1 MDVANEIF
9 NRSQLILGKKVME
22 RLAAAR
28 VIVFGVGG
36 VGSWCVESLIRTG
49 LTHITI
55 VDSDR
60 VAASNINRQLMATTA
75 SVGEVKVAAL
85 KRRLLD
91 INPDAEI
98 NAIRDIYC
106 ADTAAGFDL
115 SQYDFVID
123 AIDSIENKVLLINNA
138 CDAPGKPVLF
148 SSMGAALKSDPTR
161 ISTAEFWK
169 VEGCPLAAALRRRF
183 KKSGH
188 RPSRK
193 FKCVF
198 SPELLPNRGDTTPPE
213 RNENGDIE
221 SLDWNARK
229 AQINGSLPHVT
240 AVFGFTLA
248 SLVVNKIYDET
259 YKNQ

>member
-75 SVGEVKVAAL
+75 SVGEVKVEAL

-91 INPDAEI
+91 INPNAEI
-98 NAIRDIYC
+98 TAIRDIYC

-148 SSMGAALKSDPTR
+148 SSM
-161 ISTAEFWK
+161 
-169 VEGCPLAAALRRRF
+169 
-183 KKSGH
+183 
-188 RPSRK
+188 
-193 FKCVF
+193 
-198 SPELLPNRGDTTPPE
+198 ELLPNRGDTTPPE